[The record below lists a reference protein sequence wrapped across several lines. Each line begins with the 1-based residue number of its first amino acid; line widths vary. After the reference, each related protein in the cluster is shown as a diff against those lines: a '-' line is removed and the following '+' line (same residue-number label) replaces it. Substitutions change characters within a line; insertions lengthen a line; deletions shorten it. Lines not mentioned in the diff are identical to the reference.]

1 MWTDELHS
9 HCRISKNEQI
19 FPMRNE
25 YVGNEKIINHK
36 LNDAY
41 FNVHVGRIMY
51 KEIGRRHF
59 SWLQLHV
66 RHSQQ
71 KIIKPTNVYPST
83 CSSIE
88 V

>member
-1 MWTDELHS
+1 
-9 HCRISKNEQI
+9 
-19 FPMRNE
+19 MRNE
-25 YVGNEKIINHK
+25 YAGNENMINHK

-41 FNVHVGRIMY
+41 FHVHVGRIMY

-71 KIIKPTNVYPST
+71 KIIKPTNMYPSN
-83 CSSIE
+83 SIE